1 MMLYEHGDL
10 IFKSGHRR
18 FHTVH
23 PGAYRFHVTPQLFK
37 RKLYGVHGLAVGNR
51 FHPALE
57 LFDAIAEFG
66 HGLLRVVV
74 FRSGRKTSGQV
85 IDAPAV
91 DECGEYSEHRPPAV
105 KLSQYVGHGS
115 LHHYRR

>member
-1 MMLYEHGDL
+1 MMLYKHGDL
-10 IFKSGHRR
+10 IFKAGHRR

-23 PGAYRFHVTPQLFK
+23 PGAYRLHVTPQLFK

-85 IDAPAV
+85 IDAQP
-91 DECGEYSEHRPPAV
+91 
-105 KLSQYVGHGS
+105 
-115 LHHYRR
+115 